1 MSHPRPPFVSAD
13 HLGVTLPDGRLLF
26 GGLSLS
32 LSGERTGLVGANGVG
47 KSVLLDVLA
56 GVRPPTTGQVV
67 RHGRLGYVRQ
77 GGARPDGES
86 ARTVAD
92 RLGVAGRLAALERI
106 QAGSV
111 DPDDFER
118 VGADG
123 WDLAER
129 VAAQLDRL
137 GLGHLPLDRPLSA
150 VSGGEAA
157 RLALA
162 DAFLAAPDV
171 LLLDEPTNDLDARS
185 RGALLDM
192 LDAWSGGLL
201 VVSHD
206 REALRRVDRILEMH
220 PDDLREFGGD
230 YDAYRSRR
238 EVEAAAAE
246 AEAAAAAAARRKAR
260 EQARQVR
267 ERQERRSARGRRARS
282 EGGMP
287 KIVLNAMRDRS
298 QGTTRRLA
306 GVMDDVLERAD
317 ARVSAARNRV
327 DEAAEMSMDVAPSGL
342 PAGKDVLRVEGVSY
356 TPGGGGGGGG
366 GGAAPGTRP
375 LLRDLDL
382 TVVGPERVALEGP
395 NGSGKTTLLRLVLG
409 RLEPDS
415 GRVHVGV
422 GADRVAYLDQRA
434 ALLRPGATVLEC
446 FREAHPA
453 WDEAH
458 ARWVLARY
466 LFPDRAAFAPVDRL
480 SGGERVRAGLACVLG
495 GPASPWLLVLDEPTN
510 HLDFASL
517 DVVERAVAEYDGA
530 LLVVSHDG
538 DFLDAV
544 GVERRV
550 RLGGAVDGAVGPQ
563 GGGGHRNEGVGRPVR

>member
-13 HLGVTLPDGRLLF
+13 HLGVTLPDGRPLF

-32 LSGERTGLVGANGVG
+32 LSRERTGLVGANGVG

-67 RHGRLGYVRQ
+67 RNGRLGYVRQ
-77 GGARPDGES
+77 GGARPDGDP

-92 RLGVAGRLAALERI
+92 RLGVAGRLAALDRI

-162 DAFLAAPDV
+162 GAFLAGPDI

-185 RGALLDM
+185 RAALLDM

-220 PDDLREFGGD
+220 PEDLREYGGD

-287 KIVLNAMRDRS
+287 KIVLNAMRNRS
-298 QGTTRRLA
+298 QGTTRRV
-306 GVMDDVLERAD
+306 GRVMDDVLERAD
-317 ARVSAARNRV
+317 ARVSAARSRV
-327 DEAAEMSMDVAPSGL
+327 DETAEMSMDVAPSGL

-356 TPGGGGGGGG
+356 TPGGGVGGRGGGRIGTG
-366 GGAAPGTRP
+366 DGAPDPHRPP

-382 TVVGPERVALEGP
+382 TLVGPERVALDGP

-409 RLEPDS
+409 HLAPDS
-415 GRVHVGV
+415 GRVRVGV
-422 GADRVAYLDQRA
+422 DADRVAYLDQRA

-495 GPASPWLLVLDEPTN
+495 GPVSPHLLVLDEPTN

-530 LLVVSHDG
+530 LLVVSHDA

-544 GVERRV
+544 GVERWV
-550 RLGGAVDGAVGPQ
+550 PLGGA
-563 GGGGHRNEGVGRPVR
+563 GR